1 MELLDIYNGKGE
13 HIGKK
18 ERGLVHKD
26 GDWHKTFHC
35 WIIFQDGKGND
46 CVILQKRS
54 ENKKSWAGFVDISAA
69 GHLESGETM
78 EDGLRELEEELGVKV
93 EFNKL
98 LDTGIR
104 VCVEE
109 FKEGTINHEY
119 QNVFFLIDNRD
130 IRDYKLQGE
139 ELSGILCVKID
150 DLLSLFS
157 NQINEIISI
166 GLVIDPNGNKVES
179 SYQITRDKFI
189 PTLDNY
195 YYKVMILAK
204 RILHNEKHFHI

>member
-1 MELLDIYNGKGE
+1 MEFLDIYNGKGQYV
-13 HIGKK
+13 GKK
-18 ERGLVHKD
+18 EREFVHKD

-35 WIIFQDGKGND
+35 WIISKDENGND

-54 ENKKSWAGFVDISAA
+54 ENKKAWAGFVDISAA

-98 LDTGIR
+98 IDTGIR

-109 FKEGTINHEY
+109 FKEGTINHEF

-130 IRDYKLQGE
+130 IEDYKLQGE

-157 NQINEIISI
+157 NEINEIISM
-166 GLVIDPNGNKVES
+166 GLVIDSSGNKVEN
-179 SYQITRDKFI
+179 SYQITREKFI

-204 RILHNEKHFHI
+204 RILRNEKHFHI